1 MRKTEVIV
9 HERHRRAGRYLREV
23 EPFDPEQTAVSVE
36 VAAVRWR
43 APDGAFTVLAG
54 VSEEGEEIVL
64 VGALDHVHEGESVAV
79 QGGWQRHPRHGWRF
93 VAERARVQEPASEQ
107 ALLAYLGSVK
117 HVGPR
122 GAAWLLEHH
131 GPEQVLA
138 AIDRDPERALRAIP
152 GIGQARIGAAVRS
165 WEDQGALRAVRLF
178 LEEHGVPA
186 AVAARIYRAY
196 GPGAIETLRS
206 DPYGLTELDGIGFA
220 TADALAQALGTP
232 PDSPGRLDAGLRQAL
247 VEAENDG
254 HCHLPRADLAE
265 RARRLLGADADD
277 RIDELAA
284 RGRLVIEGDRVFD
297 PTMHAVEM
305 RLARHVR
312 GLIDDDSRLAL
323 HEVQRPGAG
332 FVPTDDQWAIVQ
344 AVLDH
349 RLAIL
354 TGGPGTGKT
363 AVMRVLVDLLHADRR
378 TVRLCAPTGK
388 AARRLAEITGA
399 QATTIHRLLEYSPGE
414 GFTRDAEDPSPGTDV
429 LIVDEASML
438 SVRLAEAL
446 FAAVGPRTH
455 VLLVGD
461 VDQLA
466 PVGPGRVLDDLIESD
481 CVPVVRLTDIFRQ
494 AARSL
499 IVRAAHAI
507 NAGTPPP
514 TVAGP
519 GDLRDFFVIERT
531 GPEAIRDEVVA
542 LASQRLPAH
551 YDLDPRAEV
560 LVVAPMHRGPAGIDA
575 LNSELRA
582 RLNADGAAI
591 AGTPLR
597 VHDRVIQSRNNHERE
612 LMNGEMGV
620 IEYHDAERDR
630 VLLACDDGRR
640 LTLGVS
646 ELDTMRLAHAVSIHK
661 AQGSQAPAVVVVLH
675 RGHHLMLTRN
685 LVYTAITRAERVC
698 VVVGERAA
706 LHVALGRRDAH
717 ARHTR
722 LKELLAG

>member
-1 MRKTEVIV
+1 
-9 HERHRRAGRYLREV
+9 V
-23 EPFDPEQTAVSVE
+23 EPFDPEQRALSVE

-43 APDGAFTVLAG
+43 APDGAFAVLAG
-54 VSEEGEEIVL
+54 VSDEGEEVVV

-79 QGGWQRHPRHGWRF
+79 EGGWQRHPRHGWRF

-107 ALLAYLGSVK
+107 ALLAYLGAVK

-122 GAAWLLEHH
+122 GAAWLLERH
-131 GPEQVLA
+131 GPEQILA
-138 AIDRDPERALRAIP
+138 VVDRDPERALREVP
-152 GIGQARIGAAVRS
+152 GIGPMRIGAAVRS

-196 GPGAIETLRS
+196 GPGAIETLRT

-232 PDSPGRLDAGLRQAL
+232 PDSPGRLDAGLRHAL
-247 VEAENDG
+247 REAENDG
-254 HCHLPRADLAE
+254 HCHLPRAELAE

-277 RIDELAA
+277 RIDDLAA
-284 RGRLVIEGDRVFD
+284 RGRLVVEGDRVFD
-297 PTMHAVEM
+297 PGMYAVER
-305 RLARHVR
+305 RLAEHVR
-312 GLIDDDSRLAL
+312 ALIDDTPRLRL
-323 HEVQRPGAG
+323 RSPRRPSDG
-332 FVPTDDQWAIVQ
+332 FVPTDAQWAVVRS
-344 AVLDH
+344 VLDH
-349 RLAIL
+349 RLTIL

-363 AVMRVLVDLLHADRR
+363 ATMRALVDVLHGDRR

-388 AARRLAEITGA
+388 AARRLAETTGA
-399 QATTIHRLLEYSPGE
+399 QATTIHRLLEYSPDD
-414 GFTRDAEDPSPGTDV
+414 GFLRGPEDPIPGTDL

-446 FAAVGPRTH
+446 FGAVGPRTH

-466 PVGPGRVLDDLIESD
+466 PVGPGRVLDDLIESGR
-481 CVPVVRLTDIFRQ
+481 VPVVRLTEIFRQ

-499 IVRAAHAI
+499 IVRAAHAV
-507 NAGTPPP
+507 NEGRPPP
-514 TVAGP
+514 TKAGA
-519 GDLRDFFVIERT
+519 GDLRDFFFIERA
-531 GPEAIRDEVVA
+531 GAPAIADEVIS
-542 LASQRLPAH
+542 LAAARLPAH
-551 YDLDPRAEV
+551 YELDPRAEM
-560 LVVAPMHRGPAGIDA
+560 LVVAPMHRGPVGIDA
-575 LNSELRA
+575 INAELRA

-597 VHDRVIQSRNNHERE
+597 VLDRVIQTKNNHERE

-620 IEYHDAERDR
+620 IEHHDAERER

-640 LTLGVS
+640 LTLPVA

-722 LKELLAG
+722 LAALVAA

>member
-1 MRKTEVIV
+1 MIEPMSATVAIIPQV
-9 HERHRRAGRYLREV
+9 ADD
-23 EPFDPEQTAVSVE
+23 EPFDPGQRALSVE

-43 APDGAFTVLAG
+43 APDGAFAVLAG
-54 VSEEGEEIVL
+54 VSHDGEEVVL

-79 QGGWQRHPRHGWRF
+79 EGGWQRHPRHGWRF
-93 VAERARVQEPASEQ
+93 VAERSRVQEPASEQ

-117 HVGPR
+117 HVGPH
-122 GAAWLLEHH
+122 GAAWLLERH
-131 GPEQVLA
+131 GPEHVLSVV
-138 AIDRDPERALRAIP
+138 DRDPERALREVP
-152 GIGQARIGAAVRS
+152 GIGRMRIGAAVRS

-196 GPGAIETLRS
+196 GPGAIETLRA
-206 DPYGLTELDGIGFA
+206 DPYGLTTLDGIGFA

-232 PDSPGRLDAGLRQAL
+232 PDSPGRLDAGLRHAL
-247 VEAENDG
+247 REAESDG
-254 HCHLPRADLAE
+254 HCHLPRAELAE

-277 RIDELAA
+277 RIDDLAA
-284 RGRLVIEGDRVFD
+284 RGGLVIEDDRVFD
-297 PTMHAVEM
+297 SSMHAVER
-305 RLARHVR
+305 RLAGHVR
-312 GLIDDDSRLAL
+312 DLVDDEPRLRLGAPT
-323 HEVQRPGAG
+323 RPTTG
-332 FVPTDDQWAIVQ
+332 FVPTDDQWAVVR

-363 AVMRVLVDLLHADRR
+363 AVMRVLVDLLRAERR

-399 QATTIHRLLEYSPGE
+399 QATTIHRLLEYVPGE
-414 GFTRDAEDPSPGTDV
+414 GFTRGPEDPIPGTDV

-446 FAAVGPRTH
+446 FGAVGPRTH

-481 CVPVVRLTDIFRQ
+481 RVPVVRLTEIFRQ

-499 IVRAAHAI
+499 IVRAAHAV
-507 NAGTPPP
+507 NDGRYPP
-514 TVAGP
+514 TKAGP
-519 GDLRDFFVIERT
+519 DDVRDFFFIERT
-531 GPEAIRDEVVA
+531 GPDAIRAEVVS
-542 LASQRLPAH
+542 LAAARLPTF
-551 YDLDPRAEV
+551 YELDPRAEM
-560 LVVAPMHRGPAGIDA
+560 LVVAPMHRGPAGIDV

-582 RLNADGAAI
+582 RLNADGAEI
-591 AGTPLR
+591 PGTPLR
-597 VHDRVIQSRNNHERE
+597 IQDRVIQTKNNHERE

-620 IEYHDAERDR
+620 IEHHDAERDR

-640 LTLGVS
+640 LALPVA

-661 AQGSQAPAVVVVLH
+661 AQGSQAPAVVVALH

-706 LHVALGRRDAH
+706 LQVALGRRDAH
-717 ARHTR
+717 ARYTR
-722 LKELLAG
+722 LAALVAR

>member
-1 MRKTEVIV
+1 MIEPMSATVAIIPHV
-9 HERHRRAGRYLREV
+9 MDD
-23 EPFDPEQTAVSVE
+23 EPFDLDQRALSVE

-43 APDGAFTVLAG
+43 APDGAFAVLAG
-54 VSEEGEEIVL
+54 VSEEGEEVVV

-79 QGGWQRHPRHGWRF
+79 QGGWQRHARHGWRF
-93 VAERARVQEPASEQ
+93 VAERARVEEPASEH
-107 ALLAYLGSVK
+107 ALLAYLASVK

-122 GAAWLLEHH
+122 GAAWLLDRH
-131 GPEQVLA
+131 GPENVLA
-138 AIDRDPERALRAIP
+138 AIDRDPHRALHEVP
-152 GIGQARIGAAVRS
+152 GIGRARIGAAVRS

-196 GPGAIETLRS
+196 GPGAIETLRA

-232 PDSPGRLDAGLRQAL
+232 PDSPGRLDAGLRHAL
-247 VEAENDG
+247 HEAESDG
-254 HCHLPRADLAE
+254 HCHLPRAELVE
-265 RARRLLGADADD
+265 RARRLLGADPDD
-277 RIDELAA
+277 RVDELAV
-284 RGRLVIEGDRVFD
+284 RGKLVVEGDRVFD
-297 PTMHAVEM
+297 PSMHAAER
-305 RLARHVR
+305 RLAGHVR
-312 GLIDDDSRLAL
+312 ALVDDEPRLRLSAP
-323 HEVQRPGAG
+323 QRPTTG
-332 FVPTDDQWAIVQ
+332 FVPTDDQWAVVQ
-344 AVLDH
+344 AVLDQ

-363 AVMRVLVDLLHADRR
+363 AVMRVLVDLLHAERR

-399 QATTIHRLLEYSPGE
+399 QATTIHRLLEFVPGE
-414 GFTRDAEDPSPGTDV
+414 GFTRGPEDPIPGTDV

-446 FAAVGPRTH
+446 FGAVGPRTH

-466 PVGPGRVLDDLIESD
+466 PVGPGRVLDDLIESER
-481 CVPVVRLTDIFRQ
+481 VPVVRLTEVFRQ

-499 IVRAAHAI
+499 IIRAAHAV
-507 NAGTPPP
+507 NEGKPPP

-519 GDLRDFFVIERT
+519 DDLRDFFIVART
-531 GPEAIRDEVVA
+531 GPDAIRDEVIS
-542 LASQRLPAH
+542 LASARLPAH
-551 YDLDPRAEV
+551 YDLDPRADV
-560 LVVAPMHRGPAGIDA
+560 LVVAPMHRGPAGIDT
-575 LNSELRA
+575 LNDQLRA
-582 RLNADGAAI
+582 RLNPDGTTVP
-591 AGTPLR
+591 GTSLR
-597 VHDRVIQSRNNHERE
+597 IRDRVIQTKNNHERE

-620 IEYHDAERDR
+620 LEYHDAERDR

-640 LTLGVS
+640 LNLS
-646 ELDTMRLAHAVSIHK
+646 LAELDTMRLAHAVSVHK

-698 VVVGERAA
+698 VVVGEPAA

-722 LKELLAG
+722 LSELVSA

>member
-1 MRKTEVIV
+1 
-9 HERHRRAGRYLREV
+9 V
-23 EPFDPEQTAVSVE
+23 EPFDPDQRALSVE
-36 VAAVRWR
+36 VEAVRWR

-54 VSEEGEEIVL
+54 VSDEGEEVVV

-79 QGGWQRHPRHGWRF
+79 EGGWERHHRHGWRF
-93 VAERARVQEPASEQ
+93 VAERSRVQEPASEH

-122 GAAWLLEHH
+122 GAAWLLERH
-131 GPEQVLA
+131 GPEHVLA
-138 AIDRDPERALRAIP
+138 AVDRDPGHVLREVP
-152 GIGQARIGAAVRS
+152 GIGPARIGAAVRS

-196 GPGAIETLRS
+196 GPGAIETLRA
-206 DPYGLTELDGIGFA
+206 DPYALTELDGIGFA

-232 PDSPGRLDAGLRQAL
+232 PDSPGRLDAGLRHAL
-247 VEAENDG
+247 REAEGDG
-254 HCHLPRADLAE
+254 HCHLPRDELAD
-265 RARRLLGADADD
+265 RARRMLGADADD

-284 RGRLVIEGDRVFD
+284 RGRLVVEDQRVFD
-297 PTMHAVEM
+297 PGMHAVER
-305 RLARHVR
+305 RLAQHVR
-312 GLIDDDSRLAL
+312 ALIDDEPQLRLRAAR
-323 HEVQRPGAG
+323 RPNAG
-332 FVPTDDQWAIVQ
+332 FVPTDDQWAIVR

-354 TGGPGTGKT
+354 TGGPGTGKSS
-363 AVMRVLVDLLHADRR
+363 VMRVLVDLLHAERR

-399 QATTIHRLLEYSPGE
+399 PATTIHRLLEFVPGE
-414 GFTRDAEDPSPGTDV
+414 GFTRGAEDPIPGTDV

-446 FAAVGPRTH
+446 LAAVGPRTH

-466 PVGPGRVLDDLIESD
+466 PVGPGRVLDDLIEAGQ
-481 CVPVVRLTDIFRQ
+481 VPVVRLTEIFRQ

-507 NAGTPPP
+507 NHGERPP
-514 TVAGP
+514 TTAGP
-519 GDLRDFFVIERT
+519 DDVRDFFVIART
-531 GPEAIRDEVVA
+531 GADAIREEVVS
-542 LASQRLPAH
+542 LASKRLPAH
-551 YDLDPRAEV
+551 YDLDARAEV
-560 LVVAPMHRGPAGIDA
+560 LVLAPMHRGPAGIDV
-575 LNSELRA
+575 LNAQLRA
-582 RLNADGAAI
+582 LLNPDGPAI
-591 AGTPLR
+591 AGTPFR
-597 VHDRVIQSRNNHERE
+597 VLDRVLQTKNNHERE

-620 IEYHDAERDR
+620 IEHHDGERDR

-640 LTLGVS
+640 LSLPVS
-646 ELDTMRLAHAVSIHK
+646 DLDTMRLAHAVSIHK

-675 RGHHLMLTRN
+675 RGHHIMLTRN
-685 LVYTAITRAERVC
+685 LVYTAVTRAERVC
-698 VVVGERAA
+698 VVVGEPAA
-706 LHVALGRRDAH
+706 LQIALGRRDAH

-722 LKELLAG
+722 LAELVSTPSATSSSSA

>member
-1 MRKTEVIV
+1 VLD
-9 HERHRRAGRYLREV
+9 A
-23 EPFDPEQTAVSVE
+23 EPFDPDQRTLSVE
-36 VAAVRWR
+36 IAAVRWK
-43 APDGAFTVLAG
+43 APDGAFAVLAG
-54 VSEEGEEIVL
+54 ISDDGEEVVL

-79 QGGWQRHPRHGWRF
+79 EGGWQRHPRHGWRF
-93 VAERARVQEPASEQ
+93 VAERTRVQEPASEQ

-122 GAAWLLEHH
+122 GAAWLLERH
-131 GPEQVLA
+131 GPEEVLA
-138 AIDRDPERALRAIP
+138 AVDRDPERVLREVP
-152 GIGQARIGAAVRS
+152 GIGPARIGAAVRS

-196 GPGAIETLRS
+196 GPGAIETLRT
-206 DPYGLTELDGIGFA
+206 DPYALTELDGIGFA

-232 PDSPGRLDAGLRQAL
+232 PDSPGRLDAGLRHAL
-247 VEAENDG
+247 REAESDG
-254 HCHLPRADLAE
+254 HCHLPRAELAE

-277 RIDELAA
+277 RIDDLAA
-284 RGRLVIEGDRVFD
+284 RGRLVIDDDRVFD
-297 PTMHAVEM
+297 PGMYAIER
-305 RLARHVR
+305 RLAEHVR
-312 GLIDDDSRLAL
+312 ALVDDEPRLRLRAP
-323 HEVQRPGAG
+323 ERPTSG
-332 FVPTDDQWAIVQ
+332 FVPTDAQWAVVQ

-363 AVMRVLVDLLHADRR
+363 AVMRVLVELLHAEKR

-414 GFTRDAEDPSPGTDV
+414 GFTRDAEAPIPGTDV

-466 PVGPGRVLDDLIESD
+466 PVGPGRVLDDLIES
-481 CVPVVRLTDIFRQ
+481 CRVPVVRLTEIFRQ

-499 IVRAAHAI
+499 IVRAAHAV
-507 NAGTPPP
+507 NEGQPPP

-519 GDLRDFFVIERT
+519 DDLRDFFVIARN
-531 GPEAIRDEVVA
+531 GAHAIRDEVVS
-542 LASQRLPAH
+542 LATTRLPSH

-575 LNSELRA
+575 LNDELRGL
-582 RLNADGAAI
+582 LNGDGRSI
-591 AGTPLR
+591 PGTPFR
-597 VHDRVIQSRNNHERE
+597 VQDRLLQTKNNHERE

-620 IEYHDAERDR
+620 VEHHDPEHDR
-630 VLLACDDGRR
+630 VLFACDDGRR
-640 LTLGVS
+640 LMLPVA
-646 ELDTMRLAHAVSIHK
+646 ELDTMRLGHAVSVHK

-698 VVVGERAA
+698 VVVGEPTA
-706 LHVALGRRDAH
+706 LHAALGRRDAH

-722 LKELLAG
+722 LSQLMRV

>member
-1 MRKTEVIV
+1 VLD
-9 HERHRRAGRYLREV
+9 A
-23 EPFDPEQTAVSVE
+23 EPFDPDQRTLSVE
-36 VAAVRWR
+36 VAAVRWK
-43 APDGAFTVLAG
+43 APDGAFAVLAG
-54 VSEEGEEIVL
+54 ISDEGEEVVL

-79 QGGWQRHPRHGWRF
+79 EGGWQRHPRHGWRF
-93 VAERARVQEPASEQ
+93 VAERTRVQEPASEQ

-122 GAAWLLEHH
+122 GAAWLLERH
-131 GPEQVLA
+131 GPEEVLA
-138 AIDRDPERALRAIP
+138 AVDRDPERVLREVP
-152 GIGQARIGAAVRS
+152 GIGPGRIGAAVRS

-196 GPGAIETLRS
+196 GAGAIETLRT
-206 DPYGLTELDGIGFA
+206 DPYALTELDGIGFA

-232 PDSPGRLDAGLRQAL
+232 PDSPGRLDAGLRHAL
-247 VEAENDG
+247 HEAESDG
-254 HCHLPRADLAE
+254 HCHLPRPELE
-265 RARRLLGADADD
+265 ECARRLLGADADD
-277 RIDELAA
+277 RIDDLAA
-284 RGRLVIEGDRVFD
+284 RGRLVIEDDRVFD
-297 PTMHAVEM
+297 PGMHAVER
-305 RLARHVR
+305 RLAAHVR
-312 GLIDDDSRLAL
+312 ALVDDEPRLKLRAPR
-323 HEVQRPGAG
+323 RPTTG
-332 FVPTDDQWAIVQ
+332 FVPTDDQWAVVQ

-354 TGGPGTGKT
+354 TGGPGTGKSQT
-363 AVMRVLVDLLHADRR
+363 MRTLVDLVHAEKR

-388 AARRLAEITGA
+388 AARRLAEMTGA
-399 QATTIHRLLEYSPGE
+399 MATTIHRLLEYVPGE
-414 GFTRDAEDPSPGTDV
+414 GFTRDAEDPIPGTDV

-466 PVGPGRVLDDLIESD
+466 PVGPGRVLDDLIE
-481 CVPVVRLTDIFRQ
+481 CGRVPVVRLTEIFRQ

-499 IVRAAHAI
+499 IVRAAHAV
-507 NAGTPPP
+507 NEGKPPP
-514 TVAGP
+514 TAAGP
-519 GDLRDFFVIERT
+519 DDLRDFFVIARHGAQT
-531 GPEAIRDEVVA
+531 IRDEVVS
-542 LASQRLPAH
+542 LATTRLPSH

-575 LNSELRA
+575 LNDELRA
-582 RLNADGAAI
+582 LLNGDGKPI
-591 AGTPLR
+591 PGTPFR
-597 VHDRVIQSRNNHERE
+597 VQDRLLQTKNNHERE

-620 IEYHDAERDR
+620 IEHHDAERDR

-640 LTLGVS
+640 LTLPVA
-646 ELDTMRLAHAVSIHK
+646 ELDTMRLGHAVSVHK

-698 VVVGERAA
+698 VVVGEPVA
-706 LHVALGRRDAH
+706 LHAALGRRDAH
-717 ARHTR
+717 ARNTR
-722 LKELLAG
+722 LSHLVRA

>member
-1 MRKTEVIV
+1 MDD
-9 HERHRRAGRYLREV
+9 
-23 EPFDPEQTAVSVE
+23 EPFDLDQRVLSVE

-43 APDGAFTVLAG
+43 APDGAFAVLAG
-54 VSEEGEEIVL
+54 VSDEGEEVVL

-79 QGGWQRHPRHGWRF
+79 EGGWQRHARHGWRF
-93 VAERARVQEPASEQ
+93 VAERTRVQEPASEQ

-122 GAAWLLEHH
+122 GAAWLLDRH
-131 GPEQVLA
+131 GPENVLA
-138 AIDRDPERALRAIP
+138 AIDRDPHRALHEVP
-152 GIGQARIGAAVRS
+152 GIGRARIGAAVRS

-196 GPGAIETLRS
+196 GPGAIETLRT

-232 PDSPGRLDAGLRQAL
+232 PDSPGRLDAGLRHAL
-247 VEAENDG
+247 REAESDG
-254 HCHLPRADLAE
+254 HCHLPRAELAQ

-284 RGRLVIEGDRVFD
+284 RGKLVVDGDRIFD
-297 PTMHAVEM
+297 PSMHAAER
-305 RLARHVR
+305 RLAEHVR
-312 GLIDDDSRLAL
+312 ALVDDEPRVRLPRA
-323 HEVQRPGAG
+323 ERPTTG
-332 FVPTDDQWAIVQ
+332 FVPTDDQWSVVQ

-363 AVMRVLVDLLHADRR
+363 AVMRVLVDLLHAERR

-399 QATTIHRLLEYSPGE
+399 QATTIHRLLEFVPGE
-414 GFTRDAEDPSPGTDV
+414 GFTRGPEDPIPGTDV

-446 FAAVGPRTH
+446 FGAVGPRTH

-466 PVGPGRVLDDLIESD
+466 PVGPGRVLDDLIESGRI
-481 CVPVVRLTDIFRQ
+481 PVVRLTEVFRQ

-499 IVRAAHAI
+499 IIRAAHAV
-507 NAGTPPP
+507 NHGQPPP
-514 TVAGP
+514 TTAGP
-519 GDLRDFFVIERT
+519 DDVRDFFVIERT
-531 GPEAIRDEVVA
+531 GADTIREEAVS
-542 LASQRLPAH
+542 LAAARLPAH
-551 YDLDPRAEV
+551 YDLDARAEV

-575 LNSELRA
+575 LNAELRA
-582 RLNADGAAI
+582 RLNPDGPPI
-591 AGTPLR
+591 PGTPLR
-597 VHDRVIQSRNNHERE
+597 VFDRCIQTKNNHERE

-620 IEYHDAERDR
+620 IEHHDVERDR

-640 LTLGVS
+640 LTLPIG
-646 ELDTMRLAHAVSIHK
+646 ELDTMRLAHAVSVHK

-698 VVVGERAA
+698 VVVGEPAA
-706 LHVALGRRDAH
+706 LHAALGRRDAH

-722 LKELLAG
+722 LSELVAA